1 VIERSIDAPPRIRVA
16 LDLRRSTDALR
27 VDPAGRTARDLE
39 EDAIVLAASILSHAQ
54 RDGYETRLCVLGLP
68 SPAMPMRRGHWH
80 LQKELAV
87 VAALDL
93 DAPRDASAV
102 LPAERERATTLVI
115 HVDRADMRLVTDGAV
130 HIGATQLGALIAPI
144 STPTLAPAV
153 AAATPPT
160 SAMSASDGRSPS
172 STPGAAS

>member
-1 VIERSIDAPPRIRVA
+1 
-16 LDLRRSTDALR
+16 
-27 VDPAGRTARDLE
+27 
-39 EDAIVLAASILSHAQ
+39 
-54 RDGYETRLCVLGLP
+54 
-68 SPAMPMRRGHWH
+68 
-80 LQKELAV
+80 
-87 VAALDL
+87 
-93 DAPRDASAV
+93 V

-172 STPGAAS
+172 PTPGAAS

>member
-1 VIERSIDAPPRIRVA
+1 
-16 LDLRRSTDALR
+16 
-27 VDPAGRTARDLE
+27 
-39 EDAIVLAASILSHAQ
+39 
-54 RDGYETRLCVLGLP
+54 
-68 SPAMPMRRGHWH
+68 MRRGHWH

-87 VAALDL
+87 LAALDL

-144 STPTLAPAV
+144 STLSAAADPVPNPAQISALAV
-153 AAATPPT
+153 AATTPPT
-160 SAMSASDGRSPS
+160 SAISAIDARSPS
-172 STPGAAS
+172 SPPGAAS